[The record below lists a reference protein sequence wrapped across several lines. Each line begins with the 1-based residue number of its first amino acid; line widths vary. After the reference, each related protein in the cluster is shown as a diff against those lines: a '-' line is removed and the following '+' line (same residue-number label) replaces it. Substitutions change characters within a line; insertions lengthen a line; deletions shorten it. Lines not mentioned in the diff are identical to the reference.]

1 VIQIGIGLQ
10 ICYFSGQNAG
20 MTNIAAA
27 LKGEISRVA
36 RKEVREDIASIR
48 KALSSYRSEIAAL
61 KRRVQSLEQHSRQLT
76 KGSRKAE
83 PVADDDAGATGKR
96 FSAKGLISQRKRLG
110 LSAGDCAL
118 LVGAAPQSVYNW
130 EAGKARPRAQHL
142 ASLAAMRT
150 MGKKEVAAKLEALKQ

>member
-1 VIQIGIGLQ
+1 
-10 ICYFSGQNAG
+10 
-20 MTNIAAA
+20 MTNIASA

-36 RKEVREDIASIR
+36 RKEVRADIASIR
-48 KALSSYRSEIAAL
+48 KALSGYRGEIAAL
-61 KRRVQSLEQHSRQLT
+61 KRRVQLLEQHSRQLS
-76 KGSRKAE
+76 KGARKSE
-83 PVADDDAGATGKR
+83 PTTNEDADSTGKR

-142 ASLAAMRT
+142 ASLASLRT
-150 MGKKEVAAKLEALKQ
+150 LGKKDVAAKLEALKQ

>member
-1 VIQIGIGLQ
+1 
-10 ICYFSGQNAG
+10 

-36 RKEVREDIASIR
+36 RKEVRDDIASIR
-48 KALSSYRSEIAAL
+48 KVLSGYRSEIAAL
-61 KRRVQSLEQHSRQLT
+61 KRRIQSLEQHSRKLS
-76 KGSRKAE
+76 KGARNPE
-83 PVADDDAGATGKR
+83 PAADEETGAIGKR

>member
-1 VIQIGIGLQ
+1 
-10 ICYFSGQNAG
+10 
-20 MTNIAAA
+20 MTNIASA
-27 LKGEISRVA
+27 LKSEISRVA

-48 KALSSYRSEIAAL
+48 KVLSGYRSEIAAL
-61 KRRVQSLEQHSRQLT
+61 KRRIQSLEQHSRQVS
-76 KGSRKAE
+76 KGARKPAPITDE
-83 PVADDDAGATGKR
+83 DDVATGKR

>member
-1 VIQIGIGLQ
+1 
-10 ICYFSGQNAG
+10 
-20 MTNIAAA
+20 MTNIASA

-48 KALSSYRSEIAAL
+48 KALSGYRTEIAAL
-61 KRRVQSLEQHSRQLT
+61 KRRVQSLEQHSRQLS
-76 KGSRKAE
+76 KGVRKPA
-83 PVADDDAGATGKR
+83 PVADDEAGVAGKR

-142 ASLAAMRT
+142 ASLASLRT
-150 MGKKEVAAKLEALKQ
+150 MGKKEVAAKLEALK